1 MRIRRLELVRYGRFT
16 DTALDLPR
24 VEPDLHITVGP
35 NEAGKSTMLSALEDL
50 LFGIPARS
58 SFNFLHDYGSMRL
71 GATLESGGE
80 LLEFRRRKGNRNTLL
95 RPDDVPF
102 AVGERTL
109 APFLA
114 NADRDFFERMFS
126 LDHERLRR
134 GGREILDASGEVG
147 QMLFSAGSGIQDL
160 RGRLRALDEEADQLW
175 SHRRSAKRRYYQAE
189 DRLRAA
195 ESELRARTVSATKW
209 RELKRDYEARSEE
222 YDQLEQEIQGRNADL
237 RKLSRIRRVARY
249 VRRKS
254 ELDAANENLGR
265 VADIPENARETLQ
278 KAEQDEQH
286 ATRRLEEQEA
296 ELEHSKEERAS
307 LTWDEP
313 LLLRAADISRL
324 HEQRIQV
331 QAERSDLP
339 KREREL
345 AVEEGRIRDLAS
357 EFGWDTENV
366 GDLVAR
372 IPEHSKAAHA
382 RSLLNQGTKR
392 SSAFESAHIALAES
406 EARLS
411 DAKKQLEET
420 GMPADVSKLAALISA
435 TNRESGDIR
444 SRIRSAEYEAVEAD
458 ADVQRLFKGLR
469 PRPDSAETANS
480 MVVPATG
487 SVQHHRDA
495 RRELD
500 RRLDACRERIRSA
513 NQDRTTRT
521 KVRDRIVADER
532 PVSPE
537 QVGELRAERDSGW
550 SLIRRRYIHGEAVP
564 QEELRAFSGESESLP
579 SAYEDAVKTADRG
592 ADRRVETA
600 EAVARLAEAD
610 RSLETVKE
618 TLAELAEELDKR
630 SEESAVMDAQWR
642 ELWATAPFEP
652 LGPDEMLGWL
662 SVHAELRSSIARRG
676 RAERQLAAL
685 RLQESG
691 AAALLSTELQTLG
704 VDTITLQGK
713 GLRVLLDLAA
723 EVRNT
728 HQQIAEVRRKLEIE
742 SRRTADEVQTK
753 RIAVA
758 KAEAAKSA
766 WQTQWSKAVES
777 LGLAVDANPEAVGGQ
792 IDVID
797 QMREVAPRVTD
808 LRVGRIGKIRR
819 DIVDFRN
826 EVQRLTRTVAS
837 DLLDEDTDEVA
848 IELERRLEKSR
859 QTRKDAQAKDKEIAA
874 REARIQKLKEEK
886 RDARETIRDMLAS
899 AGVGDV
905 EALRREIEN
914 AEEAK
919 RCRSERSQVVQT
931 LIQEGDGLSPEEL
944 KAECAGVDLD
954 QAASREKVLGD
965 EMDEL
970 RKRQMEARDRLREA
984 REKFEAVGGSDAAA
998 IAEGARQSAL
1008 AEIQEVAE
1016 QYVQIRAASRLLQWA
1031 IDRNRREKQAPMLRK
1046 AGNLFADLTLR
1057 SFENLELDFDEQDQ
1071 VRLVGRRPSGERV
1084 DVNGMSSGS
1093 VDQLYLALRVAA
1105 LEDYLERAQPLPF
1118 VADDL
1123 FINFDDQRAA
1133 AGFRVLGRLAK
1144 RCQVIFLTHHEHM
1157 VELAQRTLPNPVP
1170 IWRMDR

>member
-16 DTALDLPR
+16 DSALDLPR
-24 VEPDLHITVGP
+24 AEPDLHIAVGP
-35 NEAGKSTMLSALEDL
+35 NEAGKSTLLSALEDL

-71 GATLESGGE
+71 GATLESGGQR
-80 LLEFRRRKGNRNTLL
+80 LEFRRRKGNRNTLL
-95 RPDDVPF
+95 RSDDLPF
-102 AVGERTL
+102 AGGERAL

-114 NADRDFFERMFS
+114 NADRGFFERMFS

-147 QMLFSAGSGIQDL
+147 QMLFSAGSGIQNL

-175 SHRRSAKRRYYQAE
+175 SHRRSAKRKYYQAE

-195 ESELRARTVSATKW
+195 ESELRERTVSATKW
-209 RELKRDYEARSEE
+209 LELKRDYEARSKD
-222 YDQLEQEIQGRNADL
+222 YDQLEQEIQGKSADL

-254 ELDAANENLGR
+254 ELDAAIENMGR
-265 VADIPENARETLQ
+265 VADIPDNARETLQ
-278 KAEQDEQH
+278 KAEQDEKH

-296 ELEHSKEERAS
+296 ELEHSREERAS
-307 LTWDEP
+307 LTWDES
-313 LLLRAADISRL
+313 LLLRTADIARL

-357 EFGWDTENV
+357 EFGWDTGDVE
-366 GDLVAR
+366 DLVAR
-372 IPEHSKAAHA
+372 IPDHSKVAHA

-392 SSAFESAHIALAES
+392 SSAVESVHGALAES
-406 EARLS
+406 EARLTETER
-411 DAKKQLEET
+411 QLDET
-420 GMPADVSKLAALISA
+420 GIPAEVSKLAALISA
-435 TNRESGDIR
+435 TIGESGDIG
-444 SRIRSAEYEAVEAD
+444 SRIHSAEYEAGEAE
-458 ADVQRLFKGLR
+458 ADVQRLFEDLS
-469 PRPDSAETANS
+469 PRPDSAEVANS
-480 MVVPATG
+480 MKVPATG
-487 SVQHHRDA
+487 SVQRQRDA

-500 RRLDACRERIRSA
+500 RRLDTCKERIRSA
-513 NQDRTTRT
+513 QQDRIARRR
-521 KVRDRIVADER
+521 VRDRIVADER
-532 PVSPE
+532 PVRPE
-537 QVGELRAERDSGW
+537 QVEELRAKRDLGW
-550 SLIRRRYIHGEAVP
+550 SLVRRRFIDGEAVP
-564 QEELRAFSGESESLP
+564 HEELHAFSGESNDLP
-579 SAYEDAVKTADRG
+579 STYEDAVKTADRA
-592 ADRRVETA
+592 ADRRVDTA
-600 EAVARLAEAD
+600 EAVARLTEAD
-610 RSLETVKE
+610 RSLESVE
-618 TLAELAEELDKR
+618 VTLAGLAEELGTL
-630 SEESAVMDAQWR
+630 SQESAVMDDQWR
-642 ELWATAPFEP
+642 ELWAAAPFEP
-652 LGPDEMLGWL
+652 LGPDEMLRWL
-662 SVHAELRSSIARRG
+662 SVHAQLRSSIARRA

-685 RLQESG
+685 RHQESE
-691 AAALLSTELQTLG
+691 AVTLLSTELETLD
-704 VDTITLQGK
+704 VDTNTLRRK
-713 GLRVLLDLAA
+713 GLRVILDLAA
-723 EVRNT
+723 EVRNK

-742 SRRTADEVQTK
+742 LRRAADEVQK
-753 RIAVA
+753 KHIAVA
-758 KAEAAKSA
+758 KAEAAKSV
-766 WQTQWSKAVES
+766 WQTQWSEALES
-777 LGLAVDANPEAVGGQ
+777 LGLALDAKPDAVGGQ

-797 QMREVAPRVTD
+797 QMREVAARATD
-808 LRVGRIGKIRR
+808 LRVSRIGKIRR

-826 EVQRLTRTVAS
+826 EVQRITRTVAP
-837 DLLDEDTDEVA
+837 DLLGEDTEEVA

-859 QTRKDAQAKDKEIAA
+859 QTRREAQAKDKEIAT
-874 REARIQKLKEEK
+874 REARIQKLREEK
-886 RDARETIRDMLAS
+886 RDARETILGMLAS

-905 EALRREIEN
+905 AALRREIEN

-919 RCRSERSQVVQT
+919 QCRSERAQVVHA

-944 KAECAGVDLD
+944 QAECARVDLD
-954 QAASREKVLGD
+954 QAASREKVLED
-965 EMDEL
+965 EMGEL

-984 REKFEAVGGSDAAA
+984 REKFGAVGGSDAAA

-1016 QYVQIRAASRLLQWA
+1016 QYVQIRAASRLLQWV

-1046 AGNLFADLTLR
+1046 AGKLFADLTLR

-1084 DVNGMSSGS
+1084 DVSGMSSGS

-1105 LEDYLERAQPLPF
+1105 LEDYLERVQPLPF

-1133 AGFRVLGRLAK
+1133 AGFRVLGQLAK
-1144 RCQVIFLTHHEHM
+1144 RCQVIFLTHHEHL
-1157 VELAQRTLPNPVP
+1157 VELAQRAMPQPIP
-1170 IWRMDR
+1170 IWRL